1 MPDEII
7 KPPVMPDNNFASA
20 LNYVDNRI
28 RVKFDMSCLKQDRVT
43 VNHEKMVNELKVLIT
58 RSTNILDMVLNLI
71 WKEPFASHWW
81 IHSKCHNFLEQ
92 T

>member
-28 RVKFDMSCLKQDRVT
+28 RVKFDMSCWKQDRVT
-43 VNHEKMVNELKVLIT
+43 VNHEKMVN
-58 RSTNILDMVLNLI
+58 
-71 WKEPFASHWW
+71 
-81 IHSKCHNFLEQ
+81 
-92 T
+92 